1 MSTRQKVSSYLV
13 VVGVTVLL
21 SYLIFNSNT
30 SYVGY
35 KADTFYASNS
45 KLAHLMLDRALSRES
60 HIAWGTGNHTASPV
74 PCGAVGPEK
83 YIGKL
88 NGLIENTEIAIVSHQ
103 AVKDGMNVILVIGDG
118 MGINH
123 MSLPIY
129 MRIAEDSK
137 EKTYF
142 EKILNEGSCGIV
154 LNNPVGGLVPGSAT
168 TATSLAT
175 GIKSYLEV
183 LSVDTNGY
191 PVKTTLEL
199 AKENNYSTALITD
212 AGITD
217 ATPAAFYAH
226 SFNRDLENKVAEQ
239 LVGKEV
245 DVIFGGG
252 AKRFIP
258 MNKQLKD
265 YKYFINSNNMNNA
278 YSARGDEKN
287 LLKDFEK
294 NGYKIISNN
303 NDLLKLDP
311 SNTNKVIGLFA
322 SGGVSAAI
330 DRDNEDTGEP
340 SLVLMAKKALDI
352 LKNKNLNYFMM
363 IEVGRIDWE
372 SHDNDVGAVYRA
384 MEEMNDILNLCY
396 KEYKKNSKDTLLIF
410 TADHETGG
418 LSISYTKVSEENKF
432 VKELKS
438 GDEWFSKT
446 DPLLFENFIKIKNQK
461 HAIYQDLSNAKS
473 ADELFKLINNNVD
486 YHITRKDAE
495 VIFTTRHHYK
505 KGK

>member
-1 MSTRQKVSSYLV
+1 MKKVSSYLI
-13 VVGVTVLL
+13 VVGITVLL
-21 SYLIFNSNT
+21 SYLIFSSNT

-45 KLAHLMLDRALSRES
+45 KLAHLMLNRVLARES

-74 PCGAVGPEK
+74 PLGAVGPKK
-83 YIGKL
+83 YIDKL
-88 NGLIENTEIAIVSHQ
+88 NGLIENTEIAKVSHQ
-103 AVKDGMNVILVIGDG
+103 AVKDGINVILVIGDG
-118 MGINH
+118 MGITH

-129 MRIAEDSK
+129 MRIAENSK

-154 LNNPVGGLVPGSAT
+154 LNHPIRGLVPGSAT

-183 LSVDTNGY
+183 LSVDTNGF
-191 PVKTTLEL
+191 PVQTTLEL
-199 AKENNYSTALITD
+199 AKERNYLTALVTD

-226 SFNRDLENKVAEQ
+226 SFNRDLENNIAEQ
-239 LVGKEV
+239 LVVSEV
-245 DVIFGGG
+245 DVVFGGG
-252 AKRFIP
+252 GKRFIP
-258 MNKQLKD
+258 MNTQLKE

-278 YSARGDEKN
+278 YSVREDDKN

-303 NDLLKLDP
+303 NDLLELEPNKTD
-311 SNTNKVIGLFA
+311 KVIGLFA
-322 SGGVSAAI
+322 SGGLSAAI

-352 LKNKNLNYFMM
+352 LKNKNRNYFIM
-363 IEVGRIDWE
+363 IEAGRIDWE

-384 MEEMNDILNLCY
+384 MEEMNNVLKVCY
-396 KEYKKNSKDTLLIF
+396 DEYKKNQKKTLLIF

-418 LSISYTKVSEENKF
+418 LSISYTKLSEENKF
-432 VKELKS
+432 VKKLKS

-446 DPLLFENFIKIKNQK
+446 DPLLFEKFIKIKNQK
-461 HAIYQDLSNAKS
+461 RAIYKDMGKAKS
-473 ADELFKLINNNVD
+473 ADELYELLNNNID
-486 YHITRKDAE
+486 YHINRKDAE
-495 VIFTTRHHYK
+495 VIYTTRYHYK